1 VAKPAYLLDLAV
13 IAELTRPDGNRRVF
27 NLFQQRHAACALA
40 APALVAWLRG
50 LDGLPE
56 SPRRQQLAAF
66 TAELLHSGPVVLSLD
81 RDAAIWLSRQAS
93 RWDRSGR
100 PWTRLDGE
108 QAAIA
113 ATRELTLVVRSPY
126 PLAGTDSLKLDDWFR
141 P

>member
-1 VAKPAYLLDLAV
+1 VAKLAYLLDLAV

-27 NLFQQRHAACALA
+27 NLYQQRQTSCALA

-66 TAELLHSGPVVLSLD
+66 TAELLHSGPTILSLD

-100 PWTRLDGE
+100 AWTRLDGE

-113 ATRELTLVVRSPY
+113 ASRSRLRIVG
-126 PLAGTDSLKLDDWFR
+126 PLCSSSAVNAASC
-141 P
+141 

>member
-1 VAKPAYLLDLAV
+1 MAKSTYLLDLAV

-27 NLFQQRHAACALA
+27 NLFQQRQSGCAIA
-40 APALVAWLRG
+40 APALYAWLRG

-56 SPRRQQLAAF
+56 GPRRQQLAGF
-66 TAELLHSGPVVLSLD
+66 TAELLHSGPAVLSLD

-93 RWDRSGR
+93 RWDRAGR

-126 PLAGTDSLKLDDWFR
+126 SLNGADGLKLDDWFR